1 MVRWIGMFRQEA
13 RCWWLRSRVR
23 RLDAEAEVD
32 VRLIAGVGV
41 GIVWGAVA
49 ELVTLAKFAAYE
61 KT

>member
-1 MVRWIGMFRQEA
+1 MFRQEA